1 MLFVP
6 AAVPPH
12 KQNSLRT
19 PGDVRAE
26 MISLGIAGHEAFAI
40 CRHEIERGG
49 ISYTA
54 DTLPRLHDENP
65 DAQLFLLM
73 GADMFHDLPNW
84 HEASRVCTLALPL
97 IVRRLGAGELN
108 LNVLSG
114 ILDAD
119 RMQEVRSHLVEMPE
133 IGISATDL
141 RRRVAAGK
149 SIRYQTP
156 RAVEAFIQT
165 HNLYKG

>member
-1 MLFVP
+1 
-6 AAVPPH
+6 
-12 KQNSLRT
+12 
-19 PGDVRAE
+19 
-26 MISLGIAGHEAFAI
+26 
-40 CRHEIERGG
+40 
-49 ISYTA
+49 
-54 DTLPRLHDENP
+54 LHDENP

-97 IVRRLGAGELN
+97 IVRRPGAGELN